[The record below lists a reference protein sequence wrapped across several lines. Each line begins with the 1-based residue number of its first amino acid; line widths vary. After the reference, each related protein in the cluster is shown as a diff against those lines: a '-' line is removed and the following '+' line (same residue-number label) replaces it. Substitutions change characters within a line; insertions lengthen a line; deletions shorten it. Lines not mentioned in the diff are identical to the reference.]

1 MVVPVVTPVVLCL
14 MATENFNK
22 NTKISFLHTMF
33 VCSTI
38 YCKTYY
44 NSRIPSCSVDRA
56 RVVWWPEPEPLWSNG
71 PRHIGYHRKALVIV
85 RMILT
90 LY

>member
-1 MVVPVVTPVVLCL
+1 M
-14 MATENFNK
+14 
-22 NTKISFLHTMF
+22 
-33 VCSTI
+33 TI

-44 NSRIPSCSVDRA
+44 NSRIPYCSVARA
-56 RVVWWPEPEPLWSNG
+56 RVVGWPEPKPLWSNG
-71 PRHIGYHRKALVIV
+71 PRHIGYCRKALVIV